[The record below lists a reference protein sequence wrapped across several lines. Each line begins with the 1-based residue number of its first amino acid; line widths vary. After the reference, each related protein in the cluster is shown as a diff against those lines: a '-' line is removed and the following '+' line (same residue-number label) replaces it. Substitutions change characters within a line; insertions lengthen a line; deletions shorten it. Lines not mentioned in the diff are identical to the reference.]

1 MIAQFATIAI
11 ALRGIFAN
19 RLRSTLTILGV
30 IIGIASV
37 IALSSVGEG
46 SKQSIE
52 ERLGSLGADMLTVN
66 SGAGGGLMGG
76 ITIGMFG
83 RSSDNAQTLTF
94 EDALAI
100 ENSPSVTA
108 ISVVA
113 PESSTNVTVT
123 GGGENIKAQV
133 TGVTPEYLE
142 ATNKTVA
149 EGNFITQTDVDTTA
163 SVAVLGSG
171 VAEDLF
177 GETNP
182 VGQTIKIDKR
192 KYTVAGVM
200 ESESGFMGSNNSVF
214 VPITS
219 VMNRLNPNRT
229 TEGDH
234 IISSIALKTVDDS
247 QNDLAIAQVSQVLRD
262 EHRIAPGDKD
272 DFNVSSMQDMED
284 VLTET
289 SDTLTMLLTITAAI
303 ALLVAGLGIMN
314 IMLVSVTERTR
325 EIGIRK
331 AVGAKRRNILT
342 QFLAEATS
350 ISVVGGLIGIVAG
363 IGASKLLSGSI
374 TMNFSTV
381 ETVITPNII
390 IIAFFVAIGVGIVA
404 GVYPAFRASR
414 LNPID
419 ALRYE

>member
-1 MIAQFATIAI
+1 MTHISTLMI

-19 RLRSTLTILGV
+19 RLRSFLTILGV

-46 SKQSIE
+46 SKKMITDQI
-52 ERLGSLGADMLTVN
+52 GSLGSNLLIVSPGAASEGFRKMEQGSAQSLTYEDVLVIDE
-66 SGAGGGLMGG
+66 SPE
-76 ITIGMFG
+76 ITAV
-83 RSSDNAQTLTF
+83 SA
-94 EDALAI
+94 
-100 ENSPSVTA
+100 
-108 ISVVA
+108 VA
-113 PESSTNVTVT
+113 PEVSTGAQVIA
-123 GGGENIKAQV
+123 GGENVWVGIN
-133 TGVTPEYLE
+133 GVTPEYE
-142 ATNKTVA
+142 EVRNKDVA
-149 EGNFITQTDVDTTA
+149 EGSFITQSHVDTIA

-177 GETNP
+177 GEISP
-182 VGQTIKIDKR
+182 VGQTIKISNR
-192 KYTVAGVM
+192 QYTVIGVL
-200 ESESGFMGSNNSVF
+200 ESQEGWGGSDDSVL

-219 VMNRLNPNRT
+219 VMNRLSPERT
-229 TEGDH
+229 SEGDH
-234 IISSIALKTVDDS
+234 IISSIYLQSVS
-247 QNDLAIAQVSQVLRD
+247 EGQNDLAIAQVTEVLQE
-262 EHRIAPGDKD
+262 EHRIPLGDED
-272 DFNVSSMQDMED
+272 DFNITSMQDIEET
-284 VLTET
+284 LTET

-331 AVGAKRRNILT
+331 AVGAKRRNILL
-342 QFLAEATS
+342 QFLLEATT
-350 ISVVGGLIGIVAG
+350 ISVIGGLIGIGVG

-374 TMNFSTV
+374 TMNFSEI
-381 ETVITPNII
+381 ETVITPDTIV
-390 IIAFFVAIGVGIVA
+390 IAFLVAVGIGIVA